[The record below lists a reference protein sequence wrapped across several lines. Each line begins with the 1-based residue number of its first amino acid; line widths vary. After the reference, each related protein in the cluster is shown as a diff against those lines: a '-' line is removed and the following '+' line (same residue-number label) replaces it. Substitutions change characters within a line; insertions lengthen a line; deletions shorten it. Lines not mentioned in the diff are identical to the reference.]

1 MLSAPGEML
10 RLNTGIAATPAGS
23 QSNLGVLG
31 GDVAGFPNGRRPGD
45 DVVDIELRA
54 AMGVLCTLN
63 DPAKFDCVPADAPA
77 GSLPYTDGATVSAGD
92 FDTTFPYLKTPLAGS
107 PSN

>member
-1 MLSAPGEML
+1 ML
-10 RLNTGIAATPAGS
+10 RLNTGIAPTLATS

-31 GDVAGFPNGRRPGD
+31 GDTRGVPNGRRPGD

-63 DPAKFDCVPADAPA
+63 APATFGCVPADAPTGNLRLHGRRHRRLQA
-77 GSLPYTDGATVSAGD
+77 ISTPRSL
-92 FDTTFPYLKTPLAGS
+92 YLKTPIAGS

>member
-1 MLSAPGEML
+1 M
-10 RLNTGIAATPAGS
+10 

-31 GDVAGFPNGRRPGD
+31 GDTAGFPNGRRPGD

-63 DPAKFDCVPADAPA
+63 DPATFGCVPADAPT
-77 GSLPYTDGATVSAGD
+77 GNLPFTDGATVGASD
-92 FDTTFPYLKTPLAGS
+92 FDAAFPI
-107 PSN
+107 